1 MCTKKWI
8 TCLQRSGKTF
18 ISKVLILKKS
28 WAHFDTTSI
37 FCLTIQF
44 SFSQNEEQYET
55 DEECTKPEE
64 PPSASKGQVPIFKN
78 VVKI

>member
-1 MCTKKWI
+1 M
-8 TCLQRSGKTF
+8 
-18 ISKVLILKKS
+18 
-28 WAHFDTTSI
+28 
-37 FCLTIQF
+37 IQF
-44 SFSQNEEQYET
+44 SFSQNEEQYDT